1 MNKATEAAALTIV
14 AIIGALCVMFATIFR
29 VAFQF
34 AFTVAVLAIPVAAV
48 VYLYRV
54 MQ

>member
-1 MNKATEAAALTIV
+1 MLAYHNDPQIKSDAL
-14 AIIGALCVMFATIFR
+14 ATIFR